1 MSATV
6 HYPLSAVVAADE
18 LKLALCLAAVDPAI
32 GGVLIEGP
40 RGMAKSTLARGV
52 AELLPAGEFVTLPL
66 GASEERIVGSLD
78 LDAALGEG
86 RARFSPGVLAKADGG
101 VLYVDEVNLL
111 PDHLVDLLL
120 DVAASGVNLVER
132 DGISHR
138 HPARFVLIGTMNPE
152 EGELRPQLLDRFGLN
167 VRLDTQPP
175 PAERAEIIRRR
186 LAFDA
191 DPQAFAERWEGQ
203 QDNLRR
209 RCAEARRR
217 LARIPLDDAALDSI
231 ARRCFEA
238 AVDGLR
244 ADLVWLR
251 AARAHAAWR
260 GGERIEAED
269 IDAVE
274 HFALLHRRR
283 QSNPPPSAAN
293 PPPPPAAALSRSR
306 SAPATA
312 KGSGANCRLGRWPWG
327 PPASCRA
334 GQKSPEHPPA
344 LGHGGGCQEQTRA
357 LRGGLGGA
365 LSQGAEGAIQWL
377 PTLLRGRPRQ
387 RRDLLR
393 QPRSRRPGEL
403 WLVIVDAS
411 ASTRRY
417 GALAQAKGV
426 LATLFE
432 EAYRQ
437 RIRLAVLHATG
448 QQAQWL
454 WQGQKASR
462 ELQDWLRQLGAGG
475 GTPLLDALHQ
485 AAGWLARRQRQKPA
499 EHQRLLVL
507 TDGRLRDWPALPEA
521 ACPSLL
527 VDLESGPLRLGKAER
542 LARELGAEYRH
553 ISELN
558 KV

>member
-1 MSATV
+1 M
-6 HYPLSAVVAADE
+6 
-18 LKLALCLAAVDPAI
+18 
-32 GGVLIEGP
+32 
-40 RGMAKSTLARGV
+40 
-52 AELLPAGEFVTLPL
+52 
-66 GASEERIVGSLD
+66 
-78 LDAALGEG
+78 
-86 RARFSPGVLAKADGG
+86 LAKADGG

-203 QDNLRR
+203 QDTLRR

-293 PPPPPAAALSRSR
+293 PPPPPAAA
-306 SAPATA
+306 P
-312 KGSGANCRLGRWPWG
+312 
-327 PPASCRA
+327 
-334 GQKSPEHPPA
+334 
-344 LGHGGGCQEQTRA
+344 
-357 LRGGLGGA
+357 
-365 LSQGAEGAIQWL
+365 
-377 PTLLRGRPRQ
+377 
-387 RRDLLR
+387 
-393 QPRSRRPGEL
+393 
-403 WLVIVDAS
+403 V
-411 ASTRRY
+411 
-417 GALAQAKGV
+417 
-426 LATLFE
+426 
-432 EAYRQ
+432 
-437 RIRLAVLHATG
+437 
-448 QQAQWL
+448 
-454 WQGQKASR
+454 
-462 ELQDWLRQLGAGG
+462 
-475 GTPLLDALHQ
+475 
-485 AAGWLARRQRQKPA
+485 
-499 EHQRLLVL
+499 
-507 TDGRLRDWPALPEA
+507 ALPERTGNGEGQWGELPA
-521 ACPSLL
+521 RPVAM
-527 VDLESGPLRLGKAER
+527 GT
-542 LARELGAEYRH
+542 ARELPRWP
-553 ISELN
+553 
-558 KV
+558 KKP